1 MELNLAELITNK
13 CEDLLTKRDGL
24 IMGQCLSAVGWVG
37 GTIPKFPGH
46 KGIIELSMADVAGGA
61 IAVGAALNGI
71 KPVVYVVRYQGFL
84 WYNAI
89 SIVNYAAKSYELFGI
104 KCPLLVRAIAMEGGI
119 GPVAGGSHHSMF
131 MRMPGVNLAAPMTP
145 NEWSEV
151 WDFHFTNPNPTI
163 ISEHRKSYNI
173 NRDFPNDHIP
183 DPEVTILAISA
194 GRISADQASRELR
207 DGGVNSDLYHLL
219 WLAPLKFPTGF
230 FDSLRNSKL
239 CVIVDSDYEYGG
251 LADTLAIQILK
262 VIPDAQIRIM
272 GLAQKSAGF
281 SRQTDNL
288 TPSSSE
294 IRGEIMSI
302 LSERPKKVN
311 E

>member
-1 MELNLAELITNK
+1 MELNLAGLITNK
-13 CEDLLTKRDGL
+13 CEDLLTKNDGL

-37 GTIPKFPGH
+37 GTIPKLPDH

-71 KPVVYVVRYQGFL
+71 RPIVYVVRYQGFL

-145 NEWSEV
+145 NEWNEV
-151 WDFHFTNPNPTI
+151 WDFHFANPNPTI

-173 NRDFPNDHIP
+173 TRDFPIDHISN
-183 DPEVTILAISA
+183 PEVSMLAISA
-194 GRISADQASRELR
+194 GRISADEASRGLR
-207 DGGVNSDLYHLL
+207 DSGVNSDLFHLL
-219 WLAPLKFPTGF
+219 WLAPLKFPNGF
-230 FDSLRNSKL
+230 FDSLRKSKL
-239 CVIVDSDYEYGG
+239 CVIVDSDFEYGG
-251 LADTLAIQILK
+251 LADTLAVQILK
-262 VIPDAQIRIM
+262 VVPDAQIRIM
-272 GLAQKSAGF
+272 GLARKSAGF
-281 SRQTDNL
+281 SSQTDNL
-288 TPSSSE
+288 TPSSYE
-294 IRGEIMSI
+294 IREEVMSM
-302 LSERPKKVN
+302 LSERSKKSL
-311 E
+311 